1 MHNGVGKT
9 VRTGG
14 QRRLGQ
20 NSIFWSCHACC
31 IPKPAAAVIHTRLNS
46 SMEKDRVHEPPFCL
60 RNYRK
65 LMASVERS
73 QFFLM
78 VLPLASRLC
87 STERLHMQKYE
98 NIYGSLCSRG
108 KDIDL
113 KGVRGSRFG
122 GEYGQNALYEIIK
135 ELI

>member
-9 VRTGG
+9 VRSGG

-20 NSIFWSCHACC
+20 NSVFCPCHACS
-31 IPKPAAAVIHTRLNS
+31 IPKPAAAVIHARLNF
-46 SMEKDRVHEPPFCL
+46 SMERDRVHEPPSRL

-73 QFFLM
+73 RFSLM

-87 STERLHMQKYE
+87 STERLHMQKLY
-98 NIYGSLCSRG
+98 IYSYNYIYSYISYFLCIYMTRSFVVKAR
-108 KDIDL
+108 
-113 KGVRGSRFG
+113 R
-122 GEYGQNALYEIIK
+122 EI
-135 ELI
+135 